1 MLITENQIPEI
12 LFISSYPPRECGI
25 ATYTED
31 LARALDNKFDKS
43 FAISICALQAEKD
56 IYNYPE
62 EVKFILDTSNPA
74 SYKKTASS
82 INNSA
87 VQLVMV
93 QHEFGFFAEGHE
105 EDFSSFMFAL
115 EKPVILTFHTVLP
128 HPDNKLFLNVKKL
141 SSYCHSIVV
150 MTKSSADIL
159 IKDYSIP
166 AKKITIIPHG
176 VHLVPHSEK
185 SALKEKYGF
194 QDCTV
199 LSTFGL
205 IGPGKSIETSLDA
218 LPAIVSKN
226 AKVLFLVIGK
236 THPNIVKHD
245 GEVYREMLEQKVKQ
259 LGLQKYVRFINS
271 YLPLEDLL
279 EYLRLTDIYLFTS
292 KDPNQAVSGTFSYAI
307 SCGCP
312 IISTPIPHAREV
324 LKDDAGIIV
333 NFEDSAALSSAVNLL
348 IDDPERARTFSN
360 NGLQR
365 IVSSAWENV
374 SITYGNLFNKIDSG
388 IKLEFKIPEI
398 KLSHLKY
405 LTTPIGIA
413 QFARIDE
420 PDLEFGYTLDDN
432 ARALVAVVMHYDL
445 TRDKE
450 DVPYIATFL
459 NFIAFCQQENGS
471 FLNYVDKQKRF
482 TSQNEETN
490 LQDSNGR
497 TIWALGLLISHKS
510 ILPTAIINHACDLFS
525 TVLEKF
531 HQVHSTRAMAF
542 ALKGLYYYNK
552 GKENTEYLLLAD
564 LLAGRLVQMYKHEG
578 ELQWEWFESYLT
590 YGNSVL
596 PESLLCAYQ
605 LTGNLIY
612 KEVAQASLAFL
623 LTKTF
628 NDEGIKV
635 ITNKQWLLKG
645 ASAGG
650 FGEQPIDVAYTVM
663 ALDRFYEVFKDLEH
677 LVKLSTA
684 FNWFLGQN
692 HLQQIIYNP
701 GTGGCYDGLEEYQI
715 NLNQGAESTISYLLA
730 RLTIEKYLNKDKI
743 NVEKLSE
750 DALPAVRL

>member
-1 MLITENQIPEI
+1 MFITENQIPEI
-12 LFISSYPPRECGI
+12 LFITSYPPRECGI
-25 ATYTED
+25 ATYSED
-31 LARALDNKFDKS
+31 LVRALNNKFDTS
-43 FAISICALQAEKD
+43 FAVSICALQPERE

-62 EVKFILDTSNPA
+62 EVKFILYTSDPA
-74 SYKKTASS
+74 SYRKAVSS

-105 EDFSSFMFAL
+105 EDFNSFMFAL

-128 HPDNKLFLNVKKL
+128 NPDNKLFLNVKKM
-141 SSYCHSIVV
+141 SSYCRSIVV

-159 IKDYSIP
+159 IKDYYIP
-166 AKKITIIPHG
+166 ANKITIIPHG
-176 VHLVPHSEK
+176 VHLVPHSDRL
-185 SALKEKYGF
+185 ALKEKYGF

-205 IGPGKSIETSLDA
+205 IGSGKSIETSLEA

-245 GEVYREMLEQKVKQ
+245 GEVYREMLEEKVKN
-259 LGLQKYVRFINS
+259 LGLQKHVKFINS
-271 YLPLEDLL
+271 YLPLEYLL

-324 LKDDAGIIV
+324 LRDDAGITFD
-333 NFEDSAALSSAVNLL
+333 FEDSKALAKAVNLL
-348 IDDPERARTFSN
+348 IDNADLARTYSN

-374 SITYGNLFNKIDSG
+374 SITYGNLFKKIG
-388 IKLEFKIPEI
+388 GEIKLDFKIPEMNF
-398 KLSHLKY
+398 SHLKH
-405 LTTPIGIA
+405 LTTPTGIV

-432 ARALVAVVMHYDL
+432 ARALVAIVMRYDL

-450 DVPYIATFL
+450 DLPYIATYL
-459 NFIAFCQQENGS
+459 NFIAFCQQENGN
-471 FLNYVDKQKRF
+471 FLNYVDEQKRF
-482 TSQNEETN
+482 TPQNEETN

-510 ILPTAIINHACDLFS
+510 ILPTALTNHACDLFT

-531 HQVHSTRAMAF
+531 DQVHSTRAMAF
-542 ALKGLYYYNK
+542 AIKGLYYYNK
-552 GKENTEYLLLAD
+552 GKENTEYILLAD

-578 ELQWEWFESYLT
+578 ELDWEWFESYLT
-590 YGNSVL
+590 YGNSIL

-605 LTGNLIY
+605 LTGNLVY
-612 KEVAQASLAFL
+612 KEVAQASFAFL

-628 NDEGIKV
+628 NNEGIKV

-645 ASAGG
+645 ASEGG

-663 ALDRFYEVFKDLEH
+663 ALDRFYEVFKDLEY
-677 LVKLSTA
+677 LVKLNTA

-701 GTGGCYDGLEEYQI
+701 ATGGCYDGLEEYQI
-715 NLNQGAESTISYLLA
+715 NLNQGAESTVSYLLA
-730 RLTIEKYLNKDKI
+730 RLTIEKYLNTDTI
-743 NVEKLSE
+743 NVDSSIE
-750 DALPAVRL
+750 DAFSAVEQ